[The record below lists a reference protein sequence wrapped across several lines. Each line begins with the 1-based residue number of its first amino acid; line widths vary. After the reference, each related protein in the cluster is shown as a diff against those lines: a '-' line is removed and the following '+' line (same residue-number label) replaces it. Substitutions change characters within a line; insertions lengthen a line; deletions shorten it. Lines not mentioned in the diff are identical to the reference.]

1 MRKPMN
7 IDFERCNSG
16 IEFEEWVK
24 ELLGQLRMKA
34 ERVVKNDCGID
45 IIAIAAV
52 NKNTTKRFYIQCKYY
67 NRFLGKGPIQ
77 EIFAGTAHHKE
88 YGEPVVITNN
98 YVTFE
103 TRRYAKDLAV
113 EIIAAP
119 EWEEFKRINIEGRV
133 DNPNQ
138 HTGLFGLMI
147 AKQEKV
153 RHVQIPSGEHSNG
166 PFNLGAVNGIHS
178 QIEKMLPESAERLPA
193 TKYLNQYMA
202 LFIWLWQHKGL
213 PLADKELLLKRTIAN
228 SYNYAESYDKIK
240 VRPIV

>member
-67 NRFLGKGPIQ
+67 NKPLGKGPIQ
-77 EIFAGTAHHKE
+77 EIFAGTAHHKD

-103 TRRYAKDLAV
+103 ARRYAKDLAV

-119 EWEEFKRINIEGRV
+119 EWEEFRRINIEGRV

-147 AKQEKV
+147 AVLLKDKDYFDKVITSTEGEKIKNKNELKL
-153 RHVQIPSGEHSNG
+153 QIISE
-166 PFNLGAVNGIHS
+166 FDEAEECVKEAAYLLLYTAVITIWYYW
-178 QIEKMLPESAERLPA
+178 IEKS
-193 TKYLNQYMA
+193 
-202 LFIWLWQHKGL
+202 
-213 PLADKELLLKRTIAN
+213 LK
-228 SYNYAESYDKIK
+228 KC
-240 VRPIV
+240 VRFEFKSCVYR

>member
-7 IDFERCNSG
+7 IDFERCTSG

-67 NRFLGKGPIQ
+67 NKPLGKGPIQ
-77 EIFAGTAHHKE
+77 EIFAGTAHHKD

-98 YVTFE
+98 HVTFE
-103 TRRYAKDLAV
+103 ARRYAKDLAV

-147 AKQEKV
+147 AVLLKDKDYFDKV
-153 RHVQIPSGEHSNG
+153 IT
-166 PFNLGAVNGIHS
+166 
-178 QIEKMLPESAERLPA
+178 SAE
-193 TKYLNQYMA
+193 
-202 LFIWLWQHKGL
+202 G
-213 PLADKELLLKRTIAN
+213 E
-228 SYNYAESYDKIK
+228 KIK
-240 VRPIV
+240 NKNELKLQIISEFDEAEECVKEAAYLQQKAAQFQQRALNIQKRALLRNLTYD